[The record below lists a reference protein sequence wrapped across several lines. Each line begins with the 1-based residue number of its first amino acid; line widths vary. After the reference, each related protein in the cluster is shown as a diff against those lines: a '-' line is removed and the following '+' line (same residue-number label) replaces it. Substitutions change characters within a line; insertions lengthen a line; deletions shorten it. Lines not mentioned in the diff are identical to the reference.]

1 MNDFE
6 QRLGADLRS
15 AADHYAPSSLGLEAI
30 KAEGHHRSTRRATRL
45 VIGGAALTVVLVI
58 GAVAALTRDDRSP
71 ISTKIADETGAD
83 STLAEAPSNT
93 QVAAPAPGSA
103 DPVLGPSAMTWRSV
117 EVGSAEALTVGY
129 SPPARLDDGTFLRV
143 STQPG
148 RSEKP
153 VRTLYRSDDGLSW
166 SEIGP
171 FPIGGSLFSASELVA
186 AGSRVYAVGTAPAE
200 STTPGHGL
208 GGRPIVAVSGDAGT
222 SWSEIPI
229 PIDTAAIEAIPGI
242 SNVLLSANLADGPA
256 GTVLAVQVYAYPD
269 VASLIPGID
278 PNAFWQATAEGIE
291 VGATPDCNA
300 TETTAVGTT
309 VAEATASTV
318 GCGSEALETHTWDEL
333 GVSAEARSY
342 LTDGRIE
349 MYPVGEDGT
358 LGTPTLLPV
367 GQASGVIGF
376 SANELGYY
384 LTGSTWNPN
393 RGIPEASVWTSTD
406 GATWMK
412 NVMPTDGYLQ
422 SLSPWNDGLVGLV
435 QDPSPAASLV
445 SSSWPLAEWQQTPL
459 DGPLAQ
465 VEASTDAVDA
475 AWPADV
481 EADAGGVSVLV
492 NLSVPDVEGDGAP
505 ATSTSGPP
513 SPGSTRTAWVVLH
526 STDLQTWSLEV
537 IPELAD
543 LSDNVSVVLATVDG
557 RTVLEVQKY
566 NAGTG
571 ELQPKAFWI
580 GTPNG

>member
-1 MNDFE
+1 
-6 QRLGADLRS
+6 
-15 AADHYAPSSLGLEAI
+15 
-30 KAEGHHRSTRRATRL
+30 
-45 VIGGAALTVVLVI
+45 
-58 GAVAALTRDDRSP
+58 
-71 ISTKIADETGAD
+71 
-83 STLAEAPSNT
+83 
-93 QVAAPAPGSA
+93 
-103 DPVLGPSAMTWRSV
+103 
-117 EVGSAEALTVGY
+117 
-129 SPPARLDDGTFLRV
+129 
-143 STQPG
+143 
-148 RSEKP
+148 
-153 VRTLYRSDDGLSW
+153 
-166 SEIGP
+166 
-171 FPIGGSLFSASELVA
+171 
-186 AGSRVYAVGTAPAE
+186 
-200 STTPGHGL
+200 
-208 GGRPIVAVSGDAGT
+208 
-222 SWSEIPI
+222 
-229 PIDTAAIEAIPGI
+229 
-242 SNVLLSANLADGPA
+242 
-256 GTVLAVQVYAYPD
+256 
-269 VASLIPGID
+269 
-278 PNAFWQATAEGIE
+278 
-291 VGATPDCNA
+291 
-300 TETTAVGTT
+300 
-309 VAEATASTV
+309 VAEATATTIE
-318 GCGSEALETHTWDEL
+318 CGSGALESHTWDEL
-333 GVSAEARSY
+333 GISPEARSY
-342 LTDGRIE
+342 LLDGRIE

-358 LGTPTLLPV
+358 LGTPNLLTV
-367 GQASGVIGF
+367 GHAAGVNTF

-459 DGPLAQ
+459 DGLLAQ

-492 NLSVPDVEGDGAP
+492 NLSVPDVDDDGAQ

-557 RTVLEVQKY
+557 RNVLEVQKY